1 MTKRTVRVQA
11 LSSASATTHATNNSH
26 GGRAIEDDQPRNE
39 DARHRV
45 NEEPACFVS
54 SYSCRNLGRL
64 RITDAPSCQARA
76 KRTGKRCRGAAVT
89 GWRVCYHHG
98 AGGGAPLGNENA
110 GRGRHSAVL
119 RQWLGQISLRTVR
132 TC

>member
-45 NEEPACFVS
+45 NQET
-54 SYSCRNLGRL
+54 R
-64 RITDAPSCQARA
+64 
-76 KRTGKRCRGAAVT
+76 
-89 GWRVCYHHG
+89 
-98 AGGGAPLGNENA
+98 
-110 GRGRHSAVL
+110 VL
-119 RQWLGQISLRTVR
+119 RL
-132 TC
+132 